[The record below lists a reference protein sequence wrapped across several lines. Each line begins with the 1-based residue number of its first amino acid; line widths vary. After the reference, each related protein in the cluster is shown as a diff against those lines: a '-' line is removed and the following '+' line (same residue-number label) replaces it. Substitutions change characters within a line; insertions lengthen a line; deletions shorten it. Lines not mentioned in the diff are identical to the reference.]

1 MFVCK
6 RWVLSFI
13 RARIISGHFRARSLE
28 KSDFWVWFKFA
39 LFCCLCRRCC
49 SISVTECVG
58 RTAWIQPFFMGSQ
71 NPNRSGIKVDWCIN
85 PGCQV
90 IVALGKKFYW
100 KLKVSPF
107 FLYRD
112 WETAG
117 CRVGEGP
124 PINELED
131 VYIEWTLV
139 SNMKEQLLFSRVTQ
153 HKLIHDSEPKSLES
167 GKLFLRKDREIL
179 EAMSTLQTG
188 SCLWGFLIL
197 PMRPHPSRIL
207 GSLKMCKMVTKF
219 HSSAAEHCT
228 KLHTV
233 PPSCLLP
240 MMHHGDHVFSR
251 HVTHTHPPNHPGNVE
266 DPITFFYISVVQL
279 WRSDSRCWCCQW

>member
-1 MFVCK
+1 M

-28 KSDFWVWFKFA
+28 KSDCWVWFKFA

-112 WETAG
+112 WQTEG
-117 CRVGEGP
+117 CRAGEGP
-124 PINELED
+124 PITELED
-131 VYIEWTLV
+131 VYRHWMNFGVKYERIASV
-139 SNMKEQLLFSRVTQ
+139 FSCCATQ
-153 HKLIHDSEPKSLES
+153 INSRQRTKVS
-167 GKLFLRKDREIL
+167 GKCKTVAQKRSRD
-179 EAMSTLQTG
+179 S
-188 SCLWGFLIL
+188 WGHVNSSNWWLSS
-197 PMRPHPSRIL
+197 RHPHPANEATSIKD
-207 GSLKMCKMVTKF
+207 SW
-219 HSSAAEHCT
+219 
-228 KLHTV
+228 
-233 PPSCLLP
+233 LLE
-240 MMHHGDHVFSR
+240 
-251 HVTHTHPPNHPGNVE
+251 NV
-266 DPITFFYISVVQL
+266 
-279 WRSDSRCWCCQW
+279 